1 MNSIIY
7 FEIQSSN
14 PEREIKFYQDV
25 FGWKFKRQACRLSI
39 GKLKPPVCMAAC

>member
-14 PEREIKFYQDV
+14 LEREIKFYQDV
-25 FGWKFKRQACRLSI
+25 FGWKFSKTAGL
-39 GKLKPPVCMAAC
+39 PVEY